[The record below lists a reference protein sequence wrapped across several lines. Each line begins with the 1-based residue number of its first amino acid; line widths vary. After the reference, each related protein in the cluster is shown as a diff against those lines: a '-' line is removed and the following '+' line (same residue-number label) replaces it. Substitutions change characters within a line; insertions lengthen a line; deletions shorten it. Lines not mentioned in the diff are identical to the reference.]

1 MRTRPTPSSTT
12 SVPYVSNAPQPSAPV
27 RVGVVGAGQ
36 LARMM
41 GDEAHACAVQ
51 LSVLAVSKD
60 EPAVATADVVVLGE
74 PTDPLALARLADGV
88 DVVTFDHEL
97 VDLDQID
104 ALEARGVV
112 VRPSAAALRYAVDK
126 AFQRRAFFEA
136 GFAVPRFL
144 VTDTSDDPRVATF
157 LESIEGPPVLKVAR
171 GGYDGR
177 GVLFPR
183 SHDEALSM
191 IEELGT
197 TVVIEER
204 LRLDSEVAQVVVRG
218 VDGSVR
224 IYPLVTTV
232 QSEGMCVEVRYPSG
246 EDAALEGRAAAIGER
261 IAELTGAVG
270 VVAIEFFVV
279 AGELLINEV
288 ALRPHNSGHWTIEG
302 AATSQFANHLLAVS
316 GQELGEVDTNA
327 KCVVMVN
334 IVGAKQPASPEA
346 ARSVEGARVH
356 DYGKAW
362 RPGRKLGHVTALG
375 DDPARVHVTAWNGA
389 RAYGTRTREA

>member
-104 ALEARGVV
+104 ALEALGVV